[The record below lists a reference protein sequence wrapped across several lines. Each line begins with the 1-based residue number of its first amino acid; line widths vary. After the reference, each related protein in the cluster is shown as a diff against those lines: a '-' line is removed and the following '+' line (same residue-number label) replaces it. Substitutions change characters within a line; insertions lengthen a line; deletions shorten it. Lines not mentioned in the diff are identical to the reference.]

1 MALLEQLEDE
11 MTCPIHLEV
20 FEEPMQLKCLHV
32 LCKSDVDSL
41 TRPNN
46 LFIQC
51 PQCKQLSSKG
61 DIRRDF
67 RMQRLLD
74 IYHTRKDKLK
84 NGKKCEACDGD
95 VATAWC
101 FDCSVH
107 LCQRCETSHLRLPIS
122 AKHKVDTIA
131 NVMAF
136 KEKRKT
142 EITGMVGRLQ
152 GLTGSLDRFKSEDDM
167 VLKARQ
173 GMQNLQAT
181 FLKLHSEMSV
191 MYRMFVDEH
200 NKKLNQANDN
210 IRAARVEQ
218 IRCDLIK
225 QRLQDILQ
233 QNSTKV
239 LLETDAAILSQAKS
253 ALDRVTEQ
261 TNTRVAGVNEWSRVV
276 AENNK
281 IINALHQIVRQGT
294 TQVQNRKRSLSDAV
308 GSSTNASEPKAKVD
322 RPSTSSDPTRSQG
335 PSTGKVVS
343 SQPQPSTSANTPLQR
358 RPYQATLKTTGK

>member
-1 MALLEQLEDE
+1 MINRSLALL
-11 MTCPIHLEV
+11 PIWRVYKRH
-20 FEEPMQLKCLHV
+20 
-32 LCKSDVDSL
+32 
-41 TRPNN
+41 R
-46 LFIQC
+46 
-51 PQCKQLSSKG
+51 
-61 DIRRDF
+61 
-67 RMQRLLD
+67 
-74 IYHTRKDKLK
+74 
-84 NGKKCEACDGD
+84 A
-95 VATAWC
+95 
-101 FDCSVH
+101 
-107 LCQRCETSHLRLPIS
+107 HLRIS